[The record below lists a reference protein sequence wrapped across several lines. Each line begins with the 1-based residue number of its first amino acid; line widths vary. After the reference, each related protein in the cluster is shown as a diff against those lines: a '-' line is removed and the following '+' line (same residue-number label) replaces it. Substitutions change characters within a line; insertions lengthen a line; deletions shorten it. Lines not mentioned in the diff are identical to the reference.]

1 MAPRTPDILDCAS
14 AQWIGKRR
22 EQEDVVKSLP
32 AAGGMLGIVCDGM
45 GGHLRGDCASCVV
58 AQEFAAVFAESG
70 IEDTPERLTA
80 ALHAA
85 NRALAAI
92 QKEPEESGTTLLA
105 VFIRDHFLWWI
116 SVGDSPLYLWSGAD
130 SFRMDRLNEDHSM
143 RPIADCLY
151 RKGKMSLQGA
161 LRQRC
166 ILRSAVMGGPME
178 LVDISAMPLL
188 LHPGDAVLACSD
200 GLQVWSELLREPS
213 FLALQKARDCSS
225 RELVGIIMEQVKDML
240 EPQQDNASVWAAV
253 MRKPC
258 EGGK

>member
-1 MAPRTPDILDCAS
+1 MAPPTPDTLDCAS
-14 AQWIGKRR
+14 AQCIGKRR

-70 IEDTPERLTA
+70 VEDIPERLTE

-105 VFIRDHFLWWI
+105 VFIRDRSLWWI

-130 SFRMDRLNEDHSM
+130 SFRMDRLNEDHS
-143 RPIADCLY
+143 I
-151 RKGKMSLQGA
+151 
-161 LRQRC
+161 
-166 ILRSAVMGGPME
+166 MGGPME
-178 LVDISAMPLL
+178 LVAISAMPLL

-225 RELVGIIMEQVKDML
+225 RELVGTIMEQVKDML

-258 EGGK
+258 TDGK

>member
-1 MAPRTPDILDCAS
+1 MAPRTPDIL
-14 AQWIGKRR
+14 
-22 EQEDVVKSLP
+22 
-32 AAGGMLGIVCDGM
+32 DGM

-70 IEDTPERLTA
+70 IEDIPERLTA

>member
-70 IEDTPERLTA
+70 IEDIPERLTA

-178 LVDISAMPLL
+178 
-188 LHPGDAVLACSD
+188 PGGHQRHAPAPASGRCGAGMLGWLAGLERAVERTFFPGSSKGQ
-200 GLQVWSELLREPS
+200 GL
-213 FLALQKARDCSS
+213 F
-225 RELVGIIMEQVKDML
+225 
-240 EPQQDNASVWAAV
+240 QQGAGGAHYGTG
-253 MRKPC
+253 
-258 EGGK
+258 EGYAGAPAG

>member
-70 IEDTPERLTA
+70 IEDIPERLTA

-92 QKEPEESGTTLLA
+92 QKEPVVDQRGRLPPVFMERSGQLS
-105 VFIRDHFLWWI
+105 H
-116 SVGDSPLYLWSGAD
+116 
-130 SFRMDRLNEDHSM
+130 
-143 RPIADCLY
+143 
-151 RKGKMSLQGA
+151 
-161 LRQRC
+161 
-166 ILRSAVMGGPME
+166 GP
-178 LVDISAMPLL
+178 
-188 LHPGDAVLACSD
+188 
-200 GLQVWSELLREPS
+200 SE
-213 FLALQKARDCSS
+213 
-225 RELVGIIMEQVKDML
+225 
-240 EPQQDNASVWAAV
+240 
-253 MRKPC
+253 
-258 EGGK
+258 

>member
-70 IEDTPERLTA
+70 IEDIPERLTA

-166 ILRSAVMGGPME
+166 ILRS
-178 LVDISAMPLL
+178 
-188 LHPGDAVLACSD
+188 
-200 GLQVWSELLREPS
+200 EPS
-213 FLALQKARDCSS
+213 FLAFQKARDCAS

>member
-58 AQEFAAVFAESG
+58 AQGICCGICGKRHRGYPGTFNGGFACCQQGVGRHSEGTGG
-70 IEDTPERLTA
+70 IRNHIAGRLHPRPFPVVDQRGR
-80 ALHAA
+80 L
-85 NRALAAI
+85 
-92 QKEPEESGTTLLA
+92 
-105 VFIRDHFLWWI
+105 
-116 SVGDSPLYLWSGAD
+116 PLYLWSGAD